1 MQESYHS
8 YYSHI
13 LGKEIEFMVSGHWGY
28 PILLFPTSMGN
39 TYQNRDFGLIH
50 TIEDLIEAG
59 KVKVYSVDSIDFQSF
74 YNKEL
79 PPNIKIYNY
88 NLYTRF
94 LHEEFVPM
102 IQRTCQVH
110 RIAVAGCSF
119 GGFHAANYAFK
130 YPDTVNQLI
139 SMSGAFSISSF
150 MNGYF
155 DDNVYFN
162 NPVDYLPK
170 RDSWIYDHMQIIL
183 GTSDW
188 DICRQDN
195 LSLSHLLAGKGID
208 HWFDEKKW
216 APHDWPLWR
225 TMFPEYVRSFIH

>member
-8 YYSHI
+8 FYSHI

-119 GGFHAANYAFK
+119 GGFHAANYALDRK
-130 YPDTVNQLI
+130 SV
-139 SMSGAFSISSF
+139 
-150 MNGYF
+150 
-155 DDNVYFN
+155 V
-162 NPVDYLPK
+162 
-170 RDSWIYDHMQIIL
+170 
-183 GTSDW
+183 
-188 DICRQDN
+188 
-195 LSLSHLLAGKGID
+195 
-208 HWFDEKKW
+208 
-216 APHDWPLWR
+216 
-225 TMFPEYVRSFIH
+225 